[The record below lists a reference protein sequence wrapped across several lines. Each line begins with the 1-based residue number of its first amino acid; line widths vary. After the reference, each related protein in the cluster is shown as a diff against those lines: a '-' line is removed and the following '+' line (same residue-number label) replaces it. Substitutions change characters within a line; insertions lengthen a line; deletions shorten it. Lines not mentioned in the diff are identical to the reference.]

1 FLIVTTNIV
10 RFLRGQ
16 INRHCLLFEYIL
28 SRTSLMFLL
37 TKTIP
42 IVIALQGLRFCYS
55 SNTLF
60 KESLLFSN
68 E

>member
-1 FLIVTTNIV
+1 
-10 RFLRGQ
+10 
-16 INRHCLLFEYIL
+16 INRYCLLFEYIL

-37 TKTIP
+37 AKTIP
-42 IVIALQGLRFCYS
+42 IVIALQGLRFYYS

-60 KESLLFSN
+60 KESLLFSD